1 MHLSPWMPAFAGMTA
16 RECSL
21 EVSGRSPAIDISV
34 SPRDSAAMQALVI
47 RRVKSKASDIG
58 GIEDSR
64 AG

>member
-1 MHLSPWMPAFAGMTA
+1 
-16 RECSL
+16 
-21 EVSGRSPAIDISV
+21 
-34 SPRDSAAMQALVI
+34 MQALVI